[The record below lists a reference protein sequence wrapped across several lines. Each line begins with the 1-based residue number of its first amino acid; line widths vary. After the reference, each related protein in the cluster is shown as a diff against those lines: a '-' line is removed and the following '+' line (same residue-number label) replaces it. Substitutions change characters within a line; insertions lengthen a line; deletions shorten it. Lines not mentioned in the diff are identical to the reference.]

1 MKCAGG
7 LPGFPFLT
15 SFRSVSVLL
24 TLWVMCA
31 QHGLRMDNTGV
42 LAMNVKLHI
51 MIGFAQS
58 FGVGQS
64 FSRGQQI

>member
-1 MKCAGG
+1 
-7 LPGFPFLT
+7 
-15 SFRSVSVLL
+15 
-24 TLWVMCA
+24 MCA

-51 MIGFAQS
+51 MIGCAQS

-64 FSRGQQI
+64 FLCSNKSERNGVNLVGKQWILVGVRCF